1 MARGYIY
8 NKGRSNCNP
17 LQQSCDWAWGLLVC
31 LFLTFTVVPQPLIK
45 CEQKGLLKNPCI
57 TCRLKRAN
65 LKCINPASRGLPGS
79 RYKPERHPEPLLLG
93 RPGPA
98 LEGGLPFRRAAQP
111 RPALRCGAVR
121 SEGAGRPRPTRD
133 TLLLLMQLKIP
144 LVCLAAAPAVD
155 SY

>member
-111 RPALRCGAVR
+111 RPALRCGPVQRGRTPSAYPRHSPSINAAEDPISVLG
-121 SEGAGRPRPTRD
+121 SGAR
-133 TLLLLMQLKIP
+133 
-144 LVCLAAAPAVD
+144 C
-155 SY
+155 